1 MKRRPSASRRGFQD
15 RRASKFRTKKPQA
28 TEYDLSIELQKK
40 LLPGVKTGQ
49 SAADRLERKV
59 VVLPD
64 HLTSVKN
71 NCIHAQFD
79 APPPILNS
87 DFLLNGGCKGIEQD
101 FIALEQCKLL
111 HYNCYCAMGPS
122 TRNIL
127 FGEGKNYVGPIL
139 QGFYNVYQVEC
150 PISPFALQK
159 CYRCRI
165 TLLEQM
171 KQRYCMDCRYE
182 FYSAANDED
191 DQLSVDLTEAEGCPA
206 EAEEVVSTVSL
217 LDLVEL
223 IWIPT
228 LKAPTILIIEIVK
241 FLIAKSVES
250 QNLISKRLWT
260 TVSETLIPFQKFLKA
275 KKNHAITFSF
285 EHWKQALNDADLFT
299 TFSQFQIELTQRDLF
314 LMFTKRVF
322 TEYLLSLS
330 TSTTST
336 SSTTVTFPTS
346 NADVCASIITTGTK
360 RKIEEIFAEEE
371 SHTPTYG
378 ICPTISYWEKDRICT
393 LKSQAMTGCQVIQLT
408 IYPFG
413 SIAARE
419 TRDWWKQTKT
429 KLTYVI
435 QNIDDPVYKTVKTM
449 QQQVEEHLLKTK
461 PEKEVKK
468 RSFFNSAGGSQ
479 QAP

>member
-1 MKRRPSASRRGFQD
+1 MPIQRLIHNALRQSSERRHYEHC
-15 RRASKFRTKKPQA
+15 K
-28 TEYDLSIELQKK
+28 E
-40 LLPGVKTGQ
+40 
-49 SAADRLERKV
+49 KV
-59 VVLPD
+59 CVNLAVIC
-64 HLTSVKN
+64 V
-71 NCIHAQFD
+71 FD
-79 APPPILNS
+79 APPPILNF
-87 DFLLNGGCKGIEQD
+87 DFLLNGSCRGIEQD
-101 FIALEQCKLL
+101 FVALEQCKLL
-111 HYNCYCAMGPS
+111 HYNCYCEMGPS

-139 QGFYNVYQVEC
+139 QGFHNVYQIEC

-171 KQRYCMDCRYE
+171 KQRDCMDCRYE
-182 FYSAANDED
+182 FYSAANDEE
-191 DQLSVDLTEAEGCPA
+191 DQLSVDLTEAEGCPV

-285 EHWKQALNDADLFT
+285 EHWKQALNDADLYT

-314 LMFTKRVF
+314 LTYAKRVF
-322 TEYLLSLS
+322 TEEYLLSLS

-336 SSTTVTFPTS
+336 SSTTAGLHCRQMLLQGNINTRAKRCFRQHPTQR
-346 NADVCASIITTGTK
+346 CHGRH
-360 RKIEEIFAEEE
+360 RKISFHQFAC
-371 SHTPTYG
+371 TPHAFQKKQRD
-378 ICPTISYWEKDRICT
+378 E
-393 LKSQAMTGCQVIQLT
+393 LLIQ
-408 IYPFG
+408 G
-413 SIAARE
+413 E
-419 TRDWWKQTKT
+419 TPAVLVFSVFQRLLEQKT
-429 KLTYVI
+429 PCCWL
-435 QNIDDPVYKTVKTM
+435 
-449 QQQVEEHLLKTK
+449 
-461 PEKEVKK
+461 
-468 RSFFNSAGGSQ
+468 
-479 QAP
+479 